1 MRTEDGYIIQKC
13 LDGDAAAFGLLVDKY
28 KGSVYAL
35 AYTKLGNF
43 HDAQDITQEVFL
55 KAYQKLR
62 TLKQCDK
69 FLSWLYAITS
79 NSCKDFLRSKA
90 SRPDGEYLAD
100 QEKGRLDRISMYS
113 YQEDEIHLTL
123 QEALSELPEIHRQVL
138 TLHYLGGMS
147 CREIAQFLGAS
158 PHAITMRLNRAR
170 AKLKKEMLTM
180 MDTSFEQRKLH
191 PAFTLNIV
199 EAIQRTRI
207 QSSPQTPA
215 VPIGIAAVSLLTLS
229 MLFLIAP
236 FEQVPAVGKLI
247 GTPLPSETKVAEI
260 GEIPVDVVMLS
271 DTSVISNGDGKKDLM
286 KNSQPTNEVRLA
298 NAHTEVDTNGRNEP
312 TARLGNGVV
321 TRLAYSPDGELIAV
335 MGAIGIWLYDAETLT
350 EVGMITHGA
359 STIAFSPDGRTL
371 ASGHRDRT
379 IYLWDVSTQ
388 QQIGS
393 LTLPSKGVTALT
405 YSLDGHT
412 LAVGFGYG
420 EITLWD
426 MRTQRQTALL
436 DTASKFVWT
445 LAFSP
450 DGQLLASGGYED
462 PTISLWDVQTQ
473 TLIGSFDGH
482 TRDVRIL
489 NSSVSAVA
497 FSPDGKNLA
506 SGSSID
512 GTVRLWDVASRAQIA
527 LLLELETND
536 LEGINSVA
544 FSPNGTILASASDDS
559 IIRMWDTRTLK
570 QIGKLETK
578 SGGVTSIAFH
588 PDGKTLASLN
598 GRIAATEIQ
607 LGGDM
612 SIRLWEVESGKQI
625 AVAQD
630 HNPSVSS
637 VALSPDGELLAV
649 GRHNGVVE
657 LWDVRSKKRF
667 DSLRGYAAM
676 VQCVV
681 FSPDGRLLASSAT
694 EHAHLWN
701 IRDRK
706 QIAVFNHT
714 AVVESMTFG
723 HDGKALACV
732 DDTCIRLWDTRRKR
746 AISVL
751 GQVPPSRKSGFL
763 ERLWS
768 KWIHIGIT
776 VEYPVLSSTI
786 TSIDF
791 SPDGKLLIS
800 GGIDNAVRLWD
811 VRKRR
816 EIFTAEPDKK
826 GMKYAAIDSVAFS
839 PDGKTIASAGTHG
852 EIQLWSVAEHKL
864 IETLDIG
871 KWINALDFSPDGRL
885 LAAGVNDGKIHIWDM
900 TTRTLVTTLDEF
912 AMSVNSLGF
921 SRDGKTLV
929 VGSEDGTI
937 RFWDTSGFRDH

>member
-1 MRTEDGYIIQKC
+1 MRTEDGYVIQKC
-13 LDGDAAAFGLLVDKY
+13 LNGDAAAFGLLVDKY

-79 NSCKDFLRSKA
+79 NSCKDFLRSEA
-90 SRPDGEYLAD
+90 SRPDWEYLAD
-100 QEKGRLDRISMYS
+100 QEKGRMDKISMSS
-113 YQEDEIHLTL
+113 YQQDEINLTL

-138 TLHYLGGMS
+138 TLHYLGEMS

-180 MDTSFEQRKLH
+180 MDTSFEQQKLH
-191 PAFTLNIV
+191 PAFTLYIV

-229 MLFLIAP
+229 MLFFIVP
-236 FEQVPAVGKLI
+236 FDQVPAVGRLI
-247 GTPLPSETKVAEI
+247 GTPLPSETQVADI

-271 DTSVISNGDGKKDLM
+271 DTSVVSSGDGKKDPI
-286 KNSQPTNEVRLA
+286 NGSPPTNKVWAA
-298 NAHTEVDTNGRNEP
+298 NVDTEVETDSRNKP
-312 TARLGNGVV
+312 TARLGNGIA
-321 TRLAYSPDGELIAV
+321 TELTYSPDGKLIAV

-350 EVGMITHGA
+350 EVGMIAQGG

-379 IYLWDVSTQ
+379 IYLWDVSAQ
-388 QQIGS
+388 RRIGS
-393 LTLPSKGVTALT
+393 LILPSKGVTALT
-405 YSLDGHT
+405 FSLDGDT

-420 EITLWD
+420 EIALWD
-426 MRTQRQTALL
+426 MRTQRQTTLL
-436 DTASKFVWT
+436 ETASKVVWT

-450 DGQLLASGGYED
+450 DGQLLTSGGYED

-473 TLIGSFDGH
+473 ALVGSFEEGDKGEH
-482 TRDVRIL
+482 HHGV
-489 NSSVSAVA
+489 SSVV
-497 FSPDGKNLA
+497 FSPDGKAIA
-506 SGSSID
+506 SGSGFSN
-512 GTVRLWDVASRAQIA
+512 TVHLWDVATRQQIA
-527 LLLELETND
+527 RLPMHDVDEEH
-536 LEGINSVA
+536 EGVNAVA
-544 FSPNGTILASASDDS
+544 FSPNGSILASASDDS
-559 IIRMWDTRTLK
+559 IIRMWDTRTLER
-570 QIGKLETK
+570 IGKLETK
-578 SGGVTSIAFH
+578 SGGVTSISFH
-588 PDGKTLASLN
+588 PDGNTLASLN
-598 GRIAATEIQ
+598 GRVAPTEIQ

-612 SIRLWEVESGKQI
+612 SIRLWDVKSRKQI
-625 AVAQD
+625 AAVQD
-630 HNPSVSS
+630 HSPSVSS

-657 LWDVRSKKRF
+657 LWDVRSKKRI
-667 DSLRGYAAM
+667 DSLRGHAAM

-681 FSPDGRLLASSAT
+681 FSPDGRLLASSAS
-694 EHAHLWN
+694 ELAHLWN

-706 QIAVFNHT
+706 KIAVFKHT
-714 AVVESMTFG
+714 AIVESMSFG
-723 HDGKALACV
+723 HDGKTLACV
-732 DDTCIRLWDTRRKR
+732 DDTCIRLWNTRRKR

-751 GQVPPSRKSGFL
+751 GQVPPPRKSGFL

-768 KWIHIGIT
+768 KWVYGEIP
-776 VEYPVLSSTI
+776 VESPVANSTI
-786 TSIDF
+786 ASIDF
-791 SPDGKLLIS
+791 NPDGKLLIS
-800 GGIDNAVRLWD
+800 GGIDNAIRLWD

-826 GMKYAAIDSVAFS
+826 GMKYAVINSVAFS
-839 PDGKTIASAGTHG
+839 PDGKTIASAGTHR
-852 EIQLWSVAEHKL
+852 EIQLWSVTEHKL

-871 KWINALDFSPDGRL
+871 EWINALGFSPDGRF
-885 LAAGVNDGKIHIWDM
+885 LAAAVTTKAEVRIWDM
-900 TTRTLVTTLDEF
+900 KTREELTSLDASASSLV
-912 AMSVNSLGF
+912 F
-921 SRDGKTLV
+921 SHDGKRLV
-929 VGSEDGTI
+929 AGGSDGTI
-937 RFWDTSGFRDH
+937 QIWDTAGFRGD